1 MAEEIRVTVV
11 GGGSSGM
18 MAAISAARGGAAVTL
33 LERKDRVGKKLLAT
47 GNGRCNLSN
56 HNVDPARFH
65 GGDAAFIAAVLAGFP
80 VGRTIE
86 FFEELG
92 MAFISEG
99 EGRIYP
105 HCGQASAVL
114 DVLRWELERLRVD
127 VRTGYEVRSVRRAEN
142 GFGLQLASGG
152 ELPAPRLILAGG
164 GMAAPQFGSDGL
176 GLRLAAGLGHRLV
189 EPVAA
194 LVPLRLRA
202 DFLRKLKGVSFT
214 ARGEV
219 RCGEEVLRGE
229 QGEFLF
235 TDSGISGLPVLQLSR
250 AAAVALKQDKAP
262 RLVLDL
268 FPGAGLEELDAALA
282 TRFRRQAHKSLA
294 DGLVGLLNKRL
305 IPVILSAAGI
315 VDHALPGA
323 EFSAAASNR
332 LARLLKGWSLPISGT
347 MPWPEA
353 QATAGG
359 VALDEVDPATL
370 ESRLVPGLYFCGEI
384 LDVDGDCG
392 GFNLQWA
399 WSSGWLAGHSAAQGR
414 GRDAA
419 QGQGRPAAAR

>member
-1 MAEEIRVTVV
+1 MAEELRVTVI

-18 MAAISAARGGAAVTL
+18 MAAIHAARAGAAVTL

-56 HNVDPARFH
+56 TDASCAHYH
-65 GGDAAFIAAVLAGFP
+65 GGDPAFIAAVLGAFP
-80 VGRTIE
+80 VEPTRE
-86 FFEELG
+86 FFAELG
-92 MAFISEG
+92 LACVTEA

-105 HCGQASAVL
+105 RSGQASAVL
-114 DVLRWELERLRVD
+114 DVLRWELQRLRVD
-127 VRTGYEVRSVRRAEN
+127 VRTGYEVRSVHRAQQ
-142 GFGLQLASGG
+142 GFELQLAAGG
-152 ELPAPRLILAGG
+152 ELTAARLVLAGG

-176 GLRLAAGLGHRLV
+176 GLRLAAALGHRLI

-194 LVPLRLRA
+194 LVPLRLGA
-202 DFLRKLKGVSFT
+202 DFLRGLKGVSFT
-214 ARGEV
+214 GRGEV
-219 RCGEEVLRGE
+219 RCGAEVLRGE

-235 TDSGISGLPVLQLSR
+235 TDNGISGLPVLQLSR
-250 AAAVALKQDKAP
+250 SAAVALKLGKSP
-262 RLVLDL
+262 RVVLDM
-268 FPGAGLEELDAALA
+268 FPGTGLDELDATLEK
-282 TRFRRQAHKSLA
+282 RFRLQAHKSLA
-294 DGLVGLLNKRL
+294 DGLVGLLHKRL
-305 IPVILSAAGI
+305 IPVVLSAAGI
-315 VDHALPGA
+315 VDHALLGA
-323 EFSAAASNR
+323 EFTAAPRNQ
-332 LARLLKGWSLPISGT
+332 LARLLKSWSLPINGT

-399 WSSGWLAGHSAAQGR
+399 WSSGRLAGLS
-414 GRDAA
+414 
-419 QGQGRPAAAR
+419 AAAR